1 MKYLLF
7 TVIIC
12 IIYALTGAI
21 ASPIDNARSIVQTCM
36 RPGQPCKTDEE
47 CCNKFCVSNRCI
59 VDVI

>member
-21 ASPIDNARSIVQTCM
+21 ASPIDNARSTVPNCVSG
-36 RPGQPCKTDEE
+36 GQRCNTNID
-47 CCNKFCVSNRCI
+47 CCNKVCFRKYCLATI
-59 VDVI
+59 I